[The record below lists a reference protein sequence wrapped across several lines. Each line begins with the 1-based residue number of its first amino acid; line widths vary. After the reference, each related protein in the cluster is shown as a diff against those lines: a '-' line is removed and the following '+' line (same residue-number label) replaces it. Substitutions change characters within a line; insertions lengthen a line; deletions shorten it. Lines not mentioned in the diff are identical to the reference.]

1 MKWTSIIRSSYNDK
15 ISSVRVAFL
24 LWMVT
29 LCLVWGVLSF
39 NGNKMYDLQTSVI
52 HITLALGATK
62 VTHRVAEGNFD
73 KIVDAITEIL
83 KSRFIKKSSKL
94 RRK

>member
-1 MKWTSIIRSSYNDK
+1 M
-15 ISSVRVAFL
+15 L
-24 LWMVT
+24 T
-29 LCLVWGVLSF
+29 LCLVWGILSF
-39 NGNKMYDLQTSVI
+39 KDNKIYDLPTSVI

-62 VTHRVAEGNFD
+62 VTHRVAEGNMD

-94 RRK
+94 YRK